1 MLLPAIHC
9 PLKTFYHFHALFLAE
24 LRDLGSP
31 GWSLDGSPWITLVT
45 PLVMHVKIHIA
56 NPLKT
61 YSLDG
66 TGGPLGGPWMAA
78 SISLQQDGTG
88 GAPGSKN
95 AEEFQEGQQEL
106 QRTLN
111 PPHPLLGALNP
122 PRGKGG

>member
-1 MLLPAIHC
+1 MLSLEASVGQ
-9 PLKTFYHFHALFLAE
+9 ALRA
-24 LRDLGSP
+24 
-31 GWSLDGSPWITLVT
+31 LDGTGGPLGLPWVILVM
-45 PLVMHVKIHIA
+45 PPVMHVRIHIA

-95 AEEFQEGQQEL
+95 AEEFQEGEQEL
-106 QRTLN
+106 QGTLN
-111 PPHPLLGALNP
+111 PPHPLSGTLNP
-122 PRGKGG
+122 PRGEGG

>member
-31 GWSLDGSPWITLVT
+31 GWSLDGSPWITLVM
-45 PLVMHVKIHIA
+45 PPVMHVRIHIA

-66 TGGPLGGPWMAA
+66 TGGPLGDPWMAA

>member
-9 PLKTFYHFHALFLAE
+9 PLKTFYHFDALFLAE

-31 GWSLDGSPWITLVT
+31 GWSLDGSPWITLVM
-45 PLVMHVKIHIA
+45 PPVMHVRIHIA

-78 SISLQQDGTG
+78 SISLQQDRIG

-95 AEEFQEGQQEL
+95 AEEFQEGEQEL
-106 QRTLN
+106 QGTLN
-111 PPHPLLGALNP
+111 PPHPLFGTLNP
-122 PRGKGG
+122 PRGEGG

>member
-31 GWSLDGSPWITLVT
+31 GWSLDGSPWITLVM

-78 SISLQQDGTG
+78 SISLQQDRTG

-95 AEEFQEGQQEL
+95 AEEFQEGEQEL
-106 QRTLN
+106 QGTLN
-111 PPHPLLGALNP
+111 PPHPLFGALNP
-122 PRGKGG
+122 PRGEGG

>member
-31 GWSLDGSPWITLVT
+31 GWSLDGSPWITLVM
-45 PLVMHVKIHIA
+45 PPVMHVRIHIA

-88 GAPGSKN
+88 GVPGSKN
-95 AEEFQEGQQEL
+95 AEEFQEGEQEL
-106 QRTLN
+106 QGTLN
-111 PPHPLLGALNP
+111 PPHPLSGTLNP
-122 PRGKGG
+122 PRGEGG

>member
-9 PLKTFYHFHALFLAE
+9 PLKTFYHFDALFLAE

-31 GWSLDGSPWITLVT
+31 GWSLDGSPWITLVM
-45 PLVMHVKIHIA
+45 PPVMHVRIHIA

-106 QRTLN
+106 QGTLN
-111 PPHPLLGALNP
+111 PPHPLFGTLNP
-122 PRGKGG
+122 PRGEGG